1 MELQSSPFNLIS
13 LFLFFS
19 FHFIL
24 VKKWNAKI
32 PKLPPGPWRLPFIG
46 SLHHLKGK
54 LPHHNLRDLA
64 RKYGPLMYLQLGE
77 IPVVVISSPRVAKA
91 VLKTH
96 DLAFA
101 TRPRFMSSD
110 IVFYKSRDISFAPFG
125 DYWRQMR
132 KILTQELLSNKMLKS
147 YSLIR
152 KDELS
157 KLLSSIRL
165 ETGSAVNINEKLLW
179 FTSCMTCRLAFG
191 KICNDRDELIM
202 LIREIL
208 TLSGGFDVGDL
219 FPSWKLLHNMSNMK
233 ARLTNVHHKY
243 DLVMENII
251 NEHQEN
257 HAAGIKGN
265 NEFGGEDM
273 IDALLRAKENNELQF
288 PIEND
293 NMKAVILDLFIAG
306 TETSYTAIIWA
317 LSELMKHPSVMAK
330 AQAEVRK
337 VFKENENFDENDL
350 DKLPYLKSVIKE
362 TLRMH
367 PPVPLL
373 GPRECRDQTEID
385 GYTVPIKARVMVN
398 AWAIGRDPESWE
410 DPESFK
416 PERFE
421 NTSVDLTGNHYQFIP
436 FGSGR
441 RMCPGMSFGL
451 VNTGHPLAQL
461 LYCFDW
467 KLPDKVNAN
476 DFRTTETSRVF
487 AASKDDLYLIP
498 TNHREQE

>member
-1 MELQSSPFNLIS
+1 
-13 LFLFFS
+13 
-19 FHFIL
+19 
-24 VKKWNAKI
+24 
-32 PKLPPGPWRLPFIG
+32 
-46 SLHHLKGK
+46 
-54 LPHHNLRDLA
+54 
-64 RKYGPLMYLQLGE
+64 MYLQLGE
-77 IPVVVISSPRVAKA
+77 VPVVVISSPRIAKA

-101 TRPRFMSSD
+101 TRPL
-110 IVFYKSRDISFAPFG
+110 DISFAPYG

-132 KILTQELLSNKMLKS
+132 KVLTQELLSNKMLKS
-147 YSLIR
+147 YNMIR

-165 ETGSAVNINEKLLW
+165 AT
-179 FTSCMTCRLAFG
+179 AFG

-208 TLSGGFDVGDL
+208 ALSGGFDVCDL

-243 DLVMENII
+243 DQIIENII
-251 NEHQEN
+251 NEHKEN

-265 NEFGGEDM
+265 NEFGGKDM
-273 IDALLRAKENNELQF
+273 IDALLRSKENNELQF
-288 PIEND
+288 QIEND

-317 LSELMKHPSVMAK
+317 LSEMTKHQNVMAK
-330 AQAEVRK
+330 AQAEVRQ

-350 DKLPYLKSVIKE
+350 DK
-362 TLRMH
+362 MH

-373 GPRECRDQTEID
+373 GPRECREQTEID
-385 GYTVPIKARVMVN
+385 GYTVPLNARVMVN

-421 NTSVDLTGNHYQFIP
+421 NISVDLTGNHYQSIP

-451 VNTGHPLAQL
+451 VNTGHPLAQF
-461 LYCFDW
+461 LYQFDW

-476 DFRTTETSRVF
+476 DFRTTETSRVY

-498 TNHREQE
+498 KNPREQE